1 MRVIV
6 LIVIYLSVAI
16 SSTAQD
22 DIKSVLNEYLKLS
35 EEKNSVKIMDY
46 MYPKFFELFPREVMV
61 QALDKTLKDPTLD
74 ISISNSEIL
83 GISPVKTVDSVT
95 YSIVDYA
102 FVMKLKYLESDEN
115 PLPDEDT
122 IDLTMNIFK
131 NMYGEKN
138 VIYDADNYMFTMQV
152 EKKLL
157 ALKTPSLKSW
167 KVLGTDANLKPYM
180 LKIIPKEIVDEL

>member
-6 LIVIYLSVAI
+6 LLVIYLSVAI

-74 ISISNSEIL
+74 ILISNSEIL
-83 GISPVKTVDSVT
+83 GISPVKTVDTVT
-95 YSIVDYA
+95 YSIVDYS

-115 PLPDEDT
+115 PFPDEDT

>member
-6 LIVIYLSVAI
+6 LLVIYLSVAI
-16 SSTAQD
+16 STAAQD
-22 DIKSVLNEYLKLS
+22 DIKSVLKEYLKLS

-61 QALDKTLKDPTLD
+61 LALDKTLKDPTLD

-83 GISPVKTVDSVT
+83 AISPAKTVDSVT

-138 VIYDADNYMFTMQV
+138 VIYDADNSMFTMQV

-157 ALKTPSLKSW
+157 ALKTPSLQSW

-180 LKIIPKEIVDEL
+180 LKIIPKEIVDAL

>member
-6 LIVIYLSVAI
+6 LLVIYLSVAI

-95 YSIVDYA
+95 YSIVDYS

-122 IDLTMNIFK
+122 IDLTKNIFK